1 MNQLSA
7 TAISALLTATLA
19 ALLLLHHVL
28 IRPKLTGATRIRLL
42 LGLGVFPAATA
53 ALNTAEA
60 MERSTT
66 RQFCGSCHVMEQHL
80 RDASD
85 PESTSLASRHGRSAY
100 IGETNCYRCH
110 ADYDGMMGYSLTKLR
125 GMRHVYLYYF
135 GGYRNMPQET
145 AIRKIAIAKP
155 YPNSNCLQCHSGK
168 LDSFRDVREHT
179 ALREE
184 LETNHVA
191 CASAGCHG
199 YSHPFSKGVTSE
211 HATR

>member
-1 MNQLSA
+1 MKVLSA
-7 TAISALLTATLA
+7 GYEFAHRDDYEGRKVIPGIKIDADSRNIEVLEVAADSARYAPRRTETQLA
-19 ALLLLHHVL
+19 AL
-28 IRPKLTGATRIRLL
+28 RTS
-42 LGLGVFPAATA
+42 GVPI
-53 ALNTAEA
+53 
-60 MERSTT
+60 
-66 RQFCGSCHVMEQHL
+66 
-80 RDASD
+80 D
-85 PESTSLASRHGRSAY
+85 
-100 IGETNCYRCH
+100 
-110 ADYDGMMGYSLTKLR
+110 DYDGMMGYSLTKLR